1 MNSPLTVAHV
11 FDLTVLEPSGSGFQL
26 FLSNALR
33 TPLLS
38 AQREYE
44 LAKKYLTDQDVQAA
58 HELVFAHI
66 RFVHRIAR
74 EYLCYGIALKDLM
87 QEGTVGLMQA
97 VKRFD
102 PDRGN
107 RLATYAQWWIRAA
120 IHSFIQRAWRMVR
133 IATTR
138 VKRELFFKLRQLK
151 NDAAPLTREEA
162 QELAVHFGTDTDTIL
177 DVDGRIL
184 ANDIS
189 LNQPSPNDTSEPI
202 QRIADERPNQE
213 RVAIASQQKT
223 MIQQCIQLG
232 LESLPLR
239 DRIILQ
245 QRYMVD
251 EPQTLESLGQQLK
264 LSRERVRQLEKRAM
278 ENLKNYL
285 LNSKNSHQ
293 LMTDLAY

>member
-1 MNSPLTVAHV
+1 MDPPLTIVHV
-11 FDLTVLEPSGSGFQL
+11 PGLAVFEPSGSGFQL
-26 FLSNALR
+26 FLGNALR
-33 TPLLS
+33 APLLS
-38 AQREYE
+38 AQREYDW
-44 LAKKYLTDQDVQAA
+44 ARKYRTDQDVQAA

-74 EYLCYGIALKDLM
+74 EYLCYGIGLKDLM

-102 PDRGN
+102 PDRGS

-120 IHSFIQRAWRMVR
+120 IHSFIQKSWRMVR

-162 QELAVHFGTDTDTIL
+162 QELAIRFGTDADTVL

-184 ANDIS
+184 GSDIS
-189 LNQPSPNDTSEPI
+189 LNQPSLHDTSEPI

-213 RVAIASQQKT
+213 LVAIASQQKDL
-223 MIQQCIQLG
+223 IQQCIQLG
-232 LESLPLR
+232 LESLSYR
-239 DRIILQ
+239 DRLILQ
-245 QRYMVD
+245 QRHMVD
-251 EPQTLESLGQQLK
+251 EPQTLESLGQQLQ

-278 ENLKNYL
+278 ENLKKYL
-285 LNSKNSHQ
+285 LHAKHAHQ
-293 LMTDLAY
+293 LMTDLAC